1 MKNATKH
8 AATLKSLHKKLC
20 RQHKPG
26 DRPQLDPLRA
36 LVLGVLQEACD
47 DGRAHKAAAALD
59 EEFVDVNE
67 LRVATELELT
77 NLIGPGYPAAMDRA
91 VRLREILMHL
101 FDGEGRLTIDRVA
114 AMNKKEQRAHLRAV
128 PAMTPFI
135 EGYVSLLGF
144 GQAAMPVDEAMRRY
158 LAGQGVLEADATL
171 EDAQKFLESNLKADE
186 YWPFFACCRAE
197 SCKPRSR
204 GRTGEAKAKK
214 TSKKAAKAT
223 TRTGTR
229 RASGRKQ
236 SA

>member
-36 LVLGVLQEACD
+36 LVLGVLQESCD
-47 DGRAHKAAAALD
+47 DGRAQKAAAALD

-77 NLIGPGYPAAMDRA
+77 NLVGPGYPAAMDRA
-91 VRLREILMHL
+91 VRLREILMSL

-114 AMNKKEQRAHLRAV
+114 AMNKKEQRAHLRSL

-144 GQAAMPVDEAMRRY
+144 GQTAMPVDEPMRAY
-158 LAGQGVLEADATL
+158 LVSEGVLEPEATV

-186 YWPFFACCRAE
+186 YWPFFASCRAE
-197 SCKPRSR
+197 ACKPRPR
-204 GRTGEAKAKK
+204 RRAGEVKAKK
-214 TSKKAAKAT
+214 TSKKVAKAT
-223 TRTGTR
+223 TRT
-229 RASGRKQ
+229 RAKRTGGRKQ